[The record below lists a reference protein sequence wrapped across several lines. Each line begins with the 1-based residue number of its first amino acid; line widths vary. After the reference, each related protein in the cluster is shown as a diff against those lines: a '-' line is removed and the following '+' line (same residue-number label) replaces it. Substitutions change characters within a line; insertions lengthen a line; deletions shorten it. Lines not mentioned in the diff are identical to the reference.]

1 MLLRSVVSIAP
12 LRKESA
18 HDSEQVSQVLL
29 GEWLQT
35 LRQEGPWTEVETEH
49 GYRGWIRTEQV
60 ETQTDV
66 QLGAWLQGEPAIAR
80 LSTPRKRALF
90 GQAILTPGSLL
101 NRREIP
107 MGQEDHFQ
115 RLNTEP
121 ELQPLSQYC
130 GDWVGI
136 PYLWGGRSAWGIDC
150 SGLVQALL
158 NQQGFSFPRDAWQQ
172 AEVGEAVAYDP
183 ENPWFTAGDLLY
195 FARPGKRVHHV
206 AISLGGTAY
215 FHASEWTRE
224 NDLDPSSSRYVADR
238 RETLVSARRLRK
250 ADLVPLLQQIRT
262 MAQPG
267 KS

>member
-1 MLLRSVVSIAP
+1 MLLRGVVSIAP
-12 LRKESA
+12 LRKEAA

-29 GEWLQT
+29 GEWMRK

-49 GYRGWIRTEQV
+49 GYQGWIRTEQA
-60 ETQTDV
+60 EAQTQA
-66 QLGAWLQGEPAIAR
+66 QLEAWLSGEPAIAG
-80 LSTPRKRALF
+80 LATPRKRALF

-107 MGQEDHFQ
+107 MGQEDHFH
-115 RLNTEP
+115 RLQSSP
-121 ELQPLSQYC
+121 ELQPISNYC

-150 SGLVQALL
+150 SGLVQGLL

-172 AEVGEAVAYDP
+172 AEVGEAVVFDP
-183 ENPWFTAGDLLY
+183 EKPHFTAGDLLY

-206 AISLGGTAY
+206 AISVGGTAY

-224 NDLDPSSSRYVADR
+224 NDLDPASPRYVADR
-238 RETLVSARRLRK
+238 RETLVAARRLRSS
-250 ADLVPLLQQIRT
+250 DLVPLMQRFLS
-262 MAQPG
+262 MARETAG
-267 KS
+267 